1 MRAYEFPT
9 KVTRNGQVKLPVSIL
24 KLLPNN
30 QDVRIIVLVKDTDS
44 DLDKGWDHLTT
55 EQFFAGYSD
64 ADSIY
69 DRI

>member
-9 KVTRNGQVKLPVSIL
+9 KVTRNGQVKLPASIV

-30 QDVRIIVLVKDTDS
+30 EDVRAVLVKDADS
-44 DLDKGWDHLTT
+44 DLDRGWDHLTS